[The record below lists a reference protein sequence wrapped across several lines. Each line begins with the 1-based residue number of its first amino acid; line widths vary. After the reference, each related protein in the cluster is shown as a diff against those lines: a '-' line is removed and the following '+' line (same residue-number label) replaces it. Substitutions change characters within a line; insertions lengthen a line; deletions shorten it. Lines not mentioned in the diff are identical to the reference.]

1 MLDMC
6 IKISRGFAR
15 INEDLFHMLLV
26 LLQQH
31 FQNVAILSKYF
42 LLTMGGNVAY
52 GYVGFVTHVAS
63 FATMACSKCSNFLL
77 VSRTITVYHILGPT
91 VGSTERIPNTFM
103 KSFPGSQAENISTCF

>member
-31 FQNVAILSKYF
+31 FQNVATLSKYF
-42 LLTMGGNVAY
+42 LQTMGGNVAY
-52 GYVGFVTHVAS
+52 GYVGFVT
-63 FATMACSKCSNFLL
+63 
-77 VSRTITVYHILGPT
+77 R
-91 VGSTERIPNTFM
+91 
-103 KSFPGSQAENISTCF
+103 CFFCYNGLFEM